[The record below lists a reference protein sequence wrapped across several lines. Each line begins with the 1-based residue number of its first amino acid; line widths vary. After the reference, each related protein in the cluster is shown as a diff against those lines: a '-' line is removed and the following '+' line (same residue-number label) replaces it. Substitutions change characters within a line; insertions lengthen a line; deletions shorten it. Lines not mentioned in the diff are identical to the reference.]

1 MKASLRIFF
10 WLLIIGSL
18 ADGALAAHAG
28 YLVTVQGEPSS
39 LPVDT
44 HLRDFVPALYWVKTI
59 AAMVMPDTIV
69 RWLFALPSLVY
80 FPARIVFSLALGL
93 VVLFISR
100 RLTSSVSRSP
110 GTTD

>member
-1 MKASLRIFF
+1 MKATLRVFF

-28 YLVTVQGEPSS
+28 FLVAVHGEPAS

-44 HLRDFVPALYWVKTI
+44 HLRDFVPTLYWIKAI
-59 AAMVMPDTIV
+59 ATMVLPDAIV

-93 VVLFISR
+93 VLLLVSR
-100 RLTSSVSRSP
+100 RLT
-110 GTTD
+110 